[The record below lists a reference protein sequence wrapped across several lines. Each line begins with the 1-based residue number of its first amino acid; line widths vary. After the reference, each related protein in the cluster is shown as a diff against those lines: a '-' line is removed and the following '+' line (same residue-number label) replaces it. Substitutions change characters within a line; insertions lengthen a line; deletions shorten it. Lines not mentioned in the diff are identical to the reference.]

1 MGGAMFTTNELVFTF
16 GGFYVCAN
24 FVENPSRNASVKV
37 HSDGYTDVANWFY
50 YIICPYYM
58 L

>member
-1 MGGAMFTTNELVFTF
+1 MFTTNELVFTF